1 MVVDGMFVDSGLVVE
16 LIIEKQKEV
25 ENEGVDFK
33 IRDKGISTQMH

>member
-1 MVVDGMFVDSGLVVE
+1 MVVDDMFVDSGLVVE

-33 IRDKGISTQMH
+33 IRDKGIYTQMH

>member
-25 ENEGVDFK
+25 ENEDVDFK